1 MQLILL
7 NLQLLLSFLQLM
19 DTLPTFTQLL
29 HEISDLIL
37 EVKSKYHVEGMDS
50 NAKEMHAILEVLFL

>member
-1 MQLILL
+1 
-7 NLQLLLSFLQLM
+7 M

-50 NAKEMHAILEVLFL
+50 NAKEMPAILEVLFL